1 MKKSIFSTL
10 IVLIFG
16 TSAFLLMSNRNKA
29 ELKTYSPTPPR
40 SNGAANMG
48 LGDRTGGPLSGGAS
62 CMDCHGAGT
71 FQPNIALTVLDAG
84 SNQVTEYTP
93 GDTYTIQYN
102 VTSTGSPAGF
112 GMQSVALNL
121 SNGAAGTL
129 NTPGTPNTQI
139 VPIAG
144 LQYLEHSGIS
154 TTGVFEVNW
163 VAPAQG
169 MGTVNFFARGIAV
182 NGNGVT
188 AGDIATAPFS
198 LALTEAGFNDIA
210 YSSSTYCSDQSNP
223 SPVQSGEQGG
233 VYSSSAGLSINSA
246 NGEIDLLTSTPG
258 TYTVTYTFSNGSVT
272 NDITINQAYDETSSA
287 TICSTETFPF
297 GGQQLDIFDE
307 GLNIFTYQTV
317 DGCDSTVSLTLTVNE
332 VDNNMTLSPG
342 TGTSDQAGGIY
353 NWLDCNTNDTI
364 LQEHSQVFTPSIGGN
379 YAVIVTFNGCTD
391 TSACEFIALVG
402 LDEINST
409 SLTLSPVP
417 TSDFLSIDGLE
428 KIGEVESIKIIG
440 IDGKLNNEI
449 RINNGQI
456 DVTKLN
462 NGVYFILVEHSNGVE
477 KMKFVKN

>member
-1 MKKSIFSTL
+1 
-10 IVLIFG
+10 
-16 TSAFLLMSNRNKA
+16 MSNRNKA
-29 ELKTYSPTPPR
+29 ELKIYVPSPPR
-40 SNGAANMG
+40 SNGAATMG

-71 FQPNIALTVLDAG
+71 FQPIITLTVTDAG

-93 GDTYTIQYN
+93 GDTYTIQYS

-129 NTPGTPNTQI
+129 NTPATPNTQI

-144 LQYLEHSGIS
+144 VQYLEHSGTS

-163 VAPAQG
+163 VAPASG
-169 MGTVNFFARGIAV
+169 MGTVNFFARGMAV

-198 LALTEAGFNDIA
+198 MTLTEAGFNDIA
-210 YSSSTYCSDQSNP
+210 YSSPTYCSDQSNP

-233 VYSSSAGLSINSA
+233 VYSSSVGLSINSV
-246 NGEIDLLTSTPG
+246 NGEVDLSASTPG
-258 TYTVTYTFSNGSVT
+258 SYTVTYTYSTGIAT
-272 NDITINQAYDETSSA
+272 DDITINQAYDETSSA

-307 GLNIFTYQTV
+307 GLNVFTYQTV

-332 VDNNMTLSPG
+332 VDNTVSIGFNSLTSNQVGG
-342 TGTSDQAGGIY
+342 TYSWI
-353 NWLDCNTNDTI
+353 DCITNDTI
-364 LQEHSQVFTPSIGGN
+364 PGEHYQTFMTIIAAN
-379 YAVIVTFNGCTD
+379 YAVIVTVNGCTD
-391 TSACEFIALVG
+391 TSACTFIDVWG

-417 TSDFLSIDGLE
+417 TSDYLSIDGLE

-440 IDGKLNNEI
+440 IDGKLSKEV
-449 RINNGQI
+449 RIENGQV
-456 DVTKLN
+456 DLTELN
-462 NGVYFILVEHSNGVE
+462 NGVYFIIVKHSNGVE